1 MMTKKRYLILEDG
14 TVFEGEAFGADRGM
28 VGEVVFTTGMSGYQ
42 EALTNPSNIGVIA
55 VMTYPLIGNYG
66 VNRDDSESVEF
77 HLGALAV
84 REITTQPSNFRSD
97 QDLASYM
104 KERNIP
110 GISEIDTRKLTR
122 IIRDKGTMKGML
134 TEAGAD
140 ADVQTTL
147 TVLAA
152 SGLPT
157 NQVEAV
163 STKRPYPSPGRGKRV
178 AVVDYGMKH
187 GILRELNNRGCDVL
201 VVPHDTSAED
211 VLAWHPDG
219 ILLSNGPGNPE
230 DVETA
235 PEFIR
240 GVLGKVPVF
249 GINLGHQL
257 LALACG
263 AKTYKMTFGHH
274 GGNHPVKDHA
284 TNRTEITSQ
293 NHEFAV
299 DRDSLEGTGLDVTH
313 TALNDNT
320 VEGLAHSLHPA
331 FSVQF
336 NPEASPGPEDANHLF
351 DRFIDLMER
360 QNGKEQQANA

>member
-1 MMTKKRYLILEDG
+1 MMTEKRYLILEDG
-14 TVFEGEAFGADRGM
+14 TVFEGEAFGAERGM
-28 VGEVVFTTGMSGYQ
+28 VGEVAFSTGMSGYQ

-55 VMTYPLIGNYG
+55 VMTYPMIGNYG
-66 VNRDDSESVEF
+66 VNRDDSESVDF
-77 HLGALAV
+77 HLGGLAV
-84 REITTQPSNFRSD
+84 REISDQPSNFRCD

-104 KERNIP
+104 KDRNIP

-134 TEAGAD
+134 TEAGAEL
-140 ADVQTTL
+140 DVPTTL

-152 SGLPT
+152 T
-157 NQVEAV
+157 DFAANQVEAV

-201 VVPHDTSAED
+201 VVPHDTTAAD

-230 DVETA
+230 DVEAA
-235 PEFIR
+235 PAFIR
-240 GVLGKVPVF
+240 DILGRVPVF

-257 LALACG
+257 LAIACG
-263 AKTYKMTFGHH
+263 GTTYKMKFGHH
-274 GGNHPVKDHA
+274 GGNHPVKDLS
-284 TNRTEITSQ
+284 TGRTEITAQ
-293 NHEFAV
+293 NHQFAV
-299 DRDSLEGTGLDVTH
+299 ERDSLGGTGLEVTH
-313 TALNDNT
+313 TALNDGT
-320 VEGLAHSLHPA
+320 VEGLRHTGYPA

-336 NPEASPGPEDANHLF
+336 NPEASPGPEDSNHLF

-360 QNGKEQQANA
+360 QNGKEQHANA